1 MKTFT
6 TQIETER
13 LILRPHTMDDV
24 EPSYQMNLDKEV
36 SRYTGDGGVQ
46 TREEIHRRIKEN
58 VLGDY
63 AKYGF
68 GRFAVILK
76 SENKFIG
83 FSGLKYLPDLDE
95 VDLGYRLIR
104 QYWGK
109 GYATESA
116 LASLDFGFNQLGMDK
131 IIALALPE
139 NKASIHIMDKLGFEF
154 DKKVVEDGLE
164 AVQYVL
170 WNEKVK
176 TRNKK

>member
-6 TQIETER
+6 TRLETER

-24 EPSYQMNLDKEV
+24 EPAYQMNLDEEV
-36 SRYTGDGGVQ
+36 SRFTGDGGVQ
-46 TREEIHRRIKEN
+46 SREEIHRRIKED

-95 VDLGYRLIR
+95 VDLGYRLMR
-104 QYWGK
+104 AYWGK

-116 LASLDFGFNQLGMDK
+116 KTSLEFGFHELQLSK

-139 NKASIHIMDKLGFEF
+139 NTASIRIMEKLGFTF
-154 DKKVVEDGLE
+154 DQMIVEDGLE
-164 AVQYVL
+164 VMQYL
-170 WNEKVK
+170 KF
-176 TRNKK
+176 RG